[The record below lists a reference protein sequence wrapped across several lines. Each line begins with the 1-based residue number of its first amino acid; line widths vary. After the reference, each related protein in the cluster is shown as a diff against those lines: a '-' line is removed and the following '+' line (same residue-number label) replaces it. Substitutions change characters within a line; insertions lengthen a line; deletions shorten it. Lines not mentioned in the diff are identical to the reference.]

1 MTLEVLESLRGVSA
15 TEWDALVPPDDP
27 FTTHAFLGALE
38 ESGCVGP
45 GTGWGPRH
53 VVLRGASGALV
64 GAMPLYLKDDSYGEY
79 IFDWAWAE
87 AAHGA
92 GMPYYPKLVSAVP
105 FTPATGA
112 RLLVKP
118 GRPRGPVVC
127 RLIEGVRTLAAQE
140 GASSIDLLFLT
151 EAELAEVGGSG
162 CAELGGAM
170 DGFLPRL
177 SYQFSW
183 QNRGYRDFEHYL
195 AAFRSPARKQVRR
208 ERRRLAGSELQL
220 VTLQG
225 AELDD
230 AQWQALWSFYR
241 DTTSRK
247 WGRAYLNARF
257 FQRLRRELSAP
268 GLGHAGPGRR
278 SRRGRGAAAAAR
290 PAPLRPL
297 LGRLEEHDG
306 LHFEL
311 CYYRPIELC
320 IQQGWTRFEAGA
332 QGVHKLK
339 RGLLPGLTYSAH
351 WIADPALR
359 QGVAEYVL
367 REALVIKREV
377 RRLDEHG
384 PFRRDAGG
392 GVAGQEARCWP
403 RRGAVAEVGKRS

>member
-1 MTLEVLESLRGVSA
+1 MTLEVLESLRGVTA
-15 TEWDALVPPDDP
+15 TEWDALVPPNDP

-45 GTGWGPRH
+45 GTGWVPRH

-118 GRPRGPVVC
+118 GRPRGPVVS
-127 RLIEGVRTLAAQE
+127 RLIEGARTLAAQE
-140 GASSIDLLFLT
+140 DASSIHLLFLT
-151 EAELAEVGGSG
+151 ESELAEVGEGW

-177 SYQFSW
+177 SYQFNW

-247 WGRAYLNARF
+247 WGQAYLNEGF
-257 FQRLRRELSAP
+257 FQRLRSELSQHVWATLAQV
-268 GLGHAGPGRR
+268 GDRVVAGALLLQRGQHLYGRYW
-278 SRRGRGAAAAAR
+278 GA
-290 PAPLRPL
+290 
-297 LGRLEEHDG
+297 LEDHDG

-339 RGLLPGLTYSAH
+339 RGLLPGMTYSAH

-367 REALVIKREV
+367 REALVVKREV

-403 RRGAVAEVGKRS
+403 RRGVADVAWKRS